1 MAVVLPS
8 EDGYFSS
15 ASLRRARSENKFVS
29 RPATLPSSP
38 ATNKLHD
45 SYSSIAKSYSESTS
59 SSAPSSPR
67 AAFQPSDSTDIS
79 FVSTPASNVSVSS
92 SDCDDAQINF
102 HPDDHF
108 VLPDYDHACYPPD
121 SLEELEPPPSPK
133 NGHSYTASPDNEDSC
148 STSRPLSPDVPERAE
163 DDTAVRE
170 QPTRHVDYLS
180 HNWTEEEIWMSWRYI
195 VSRGKDYAN
204 AARLENAS
212 WRTWLKKKNNLRT
225 VSPETLNW
233 YVARLGMDNEKKDTH

>member
-1 MAVVLPS
+1 MAVVLSS
-8 EDGYFSS
+8 EDDYFSS
-15 ASLRRARSENKFVS
+15 ASLRRARSENQYVA
-29 RPATLPSSP
+29 RPSTLPSSP
-38 ATNKLHD
+38 AANKLRD
-45 SYSSIAKSYSESTS
+45 SYASIPKSYSESTA

-79 FVSTPASNVSVSS
+79 FVSTPASNLSASS

-102 HPDDHF
+102 HTDDHF

-121 SLEELEPPPSPK
+121 PLEELEPPPSPR
-133 NGHSYTASPDNEDSC
+133 NGHSYTATPDNEDSR
-148 STSRPLSPDVPERAE
+148 STSRPLSPEVLERAE
-163 DDTAVRE
+163 DDTAVRV

-180 HNWTEEEIWMSWRYI
+180 HNWTEEEIWLSWRYI
-195 VSRGKDYAN
+195 VSRGRDHAN
-204 AARLENAS
+204 ATRLENAS

-233 YVARLGMDNEKKDTH
+233 YVAPWGWTARNDAH